1 MRIMSLFHLVEVRMK
16 WARFALLFVSIVAVA
31 HGSSKENPRLEAWLR
46 SCQNETGASEDDF
59 QMIKSRKIPTS
70 KEGVCMVECL
80 FTKLHIIENGQFN
93 QRGFVITF
101 SPIARGNLKKLAAL
115 KEVAALCQAEVSA
128 VQTGEQCSATRTVLD
143 CFGKNMDKL
152 AIAKKP

>member
-1 MRIMSLFHLVEVRMK
+1 M
-16 WARFALLFVSIVAVA
+16 
-31 HGSSKENPRLEAWLR
+31 
-46 SCQNETGASEDDF
+46 
-59 QMIKSRKIPTS
+59 
-70 KEGVCMVECL
+70 GVCMVECL